1 MIKKNDPRLIIFMSA
16 AFILI
21 VGGIILGVATSSKG
35 ENDNSSGV
43 AKLSVDSTYYD
54 FGDVSMAKGL
64 VNHTFKITNEGE
76 GELKISNIS
85 TSCMC
90 TTAVLDVAGEKSPSF
105 GMPGHGGANPTF
117 WSATIKPNQ
126 TADLIVT
133 FDPNAHG
140 PQATGPIT
148 RVITI
153 YSNDNSQSNVRRN
166 FTFAANVVK

>member
-54 FGDVSMAKGL
+54 FGDVSMAKCL

-90 TTAVLDVAGEKSPSF
+90 TTAVLV
-105 GMPGHGGANPTF
+105 
-117 WSATIKPNQ
+117 
-126 TADLIVT
+126 VT